1 MIKTRSLN
9 TVFQEGFNEE
19 PMTQIF
25 DNPADFAEDALD
37 GLVAANRRYVAR
49 VDGGVVRSTEV
60 PAGQVAVVVGGG
72 SGHYPAFAGLV
83 GPGLAAGAVC
93 GNIFTS
99 PSAGQVYRVA
109 KAANAGGGVLLSYGN
124 YAGDVIHFGE
134 AQQRLN
140 AEGIET
146 RTVLVTDDIA
156 SAPLDQIAQRRG
168 IAGDLTVF
176 KIAGAAA
183 EAGLD
188 LDAVERLAVRANH
201 CTRSLGA
208 AFDGC
213 TFPGAAEPL
222 FQVPAGQMSLGLGI
236 HGEPGIS
243 DHPMPT
249 ASELAE
255 MLVSRL
261 LEDKPDNAGDRVVAI
276 LNGLG
281 RVKYEE
287 LFLLFGKIERLLTAA
302 GLTVVEPECGELV
315 TSLDMSGLSLTLLW
329 LDEEL
334 EQYWAAPADTPG
346 FRKGSPA
353 PRALRERPQP
363 AGPEKAA
370 AIEAEETTAAAAEL
384 GRLTAAVLAQ
394 VQDAVVE
401 HAEELGRLD
410 AIAGDGDHGIG
421 MRRGVEAAA
430 TAARNVA
437 EAGASVQRVL
447 AAAGE
452 AWSERAG
459 GTSGALWGS
468 ALQAAG
474 RTLGNKAF
482 YGRGDAAVV
491 VTAFTDAIT
500 ALGKAVPGDKTM
512 VDALL
517 PFRGAFQSAY
527 NGGAPVAV
535 ALAAGAA
542 AAREAA
548 DATASLR
555 PRKGR
560 ARPLAEKS
568 LGHPDPG
575 AVSLALIAARIADSL
590 NSGQFRP
597 SLADARMATS
607 AVGEGVQA

>member
-1 MIKTRSLN
+1 
-9 TVFQEGFNEE
+9 
-19 PMTQIF
+19 MTQIF
-25 DNPADFAEDALD
+25 DNPADFAEEALD
-37 GLVAANRRYVAR
+37 GLVAANRGYVAR

-99 PSAGQVYRVA
+99 PSAGQAYRVA
-109 KAANAGGGVLLSYGN
+109 KAANAGGGVLFSYGN

-156 SAPLDQIAQRRG
+156 SAPLDQIERRRG

-188 LDAVERLAVRANH
+188 LDGVERLAVLANH
-201 CTRSLGA
+201 RTRSLGV

-213 TFPGAAEPL
+213 TLPGAAEPL
-222 FQVPAGQMSLGLGI
+222 FHVPAGGMSLGLGI

-255 MLVSRL
+255 LLVSGL
-261 LEDKPDNAGDRVVAI
+261 LRDKPGDAGNRVVAI

-287 LFLLFGKIERLLTAA
+287 LFLLFGTIDKLLTAA
-302 GLTVVEPECGELV
+302 GLTIVEPECGELV

-329 LDEEL
+329 LDDEL
-334 EQYWAAPADTPG
+334 ERYWTAPADTPG
-346 FRKGSPA
+346 YRKGSMA
-353 PRALRERPQP
+353 PRARREV
-363 AGPEKAA
+363 AAPEGALAA
-370 AIEAEETTAAAAEL
+370 EGEDTTAAAAGL
-384 GRLTAAVLAQ
+384 GRLAAAVLAQ
-394 VQDAVVE
+394 ARDAVVDHE
-401 HAEELGRLD
+401 RELGRLD
-410 AIAGDGDHGIG
+410 AIAGDGDHGVG
-421 MRRGVEAAA
+421 MRRGVDAAVAAA
-430 TAARNVA
+430 G
-437 EAGASVQRVL
+437 EAVGAGLSVHRVL
-447 AAAGE
+447 TAAGE

-468 ALQAAG
+468 ALAAAG
-474 RTLGNKAF
+474 RALGNQDS
-482 YGRGDAAVV
+482 YSGGDAAAA
-491 VTAFTDAIT
+491 VTAFADAVT
-500 ALGKAVPGDKTM
+500 TLGKADVGDKTM

-517 PFRGAFQSAY
+517 PFRNAFVAAFD
-527 NGGAPVAV
+527 GGTPVTG
-535 ALAAGAA
+535 ALASAVT
-542 AAREAA
+542 AARQAA

-555 PRKGR
+555 PLKGR

-575 AVSLALIAARIADSL
+575 AVSFALIATRVSDYFESSPPLSSPRAA
-590 NSGQFRP
+590 
-597 SLADARMATS
+597 
-607 AVGEGVQA
+607 AVAAGHGAQA

>member
-1 MIKTRSLN
+1 
-9 TVFQEGFNEE
+9 
-19 PMTQIF
+19 MTQIF
-25 DNPADFAEDALD
+25 DNPADFAQEALD
-37 GLVAANRRYVAR
+37 GLVAANRGYVAR

-99 PSAGQVYRVA
+99 PSAGQAYRVA
-109 KAANAGGGVLLSYGN
+109 KAANAGGGVLFSYGN

-156 SAPLDQIAQRRG
+156 SAPLDQIDKRRG

-188 LDAVERLAVRANH
+188 LDAVERLAVLANH
-201 CTRSLGA
+201 RTRSLGV

-213 TFPGAAEPL
+213 TLPGAAEPL
-222 FQVPAGQMSLGLGI
+222 FHVPAGGMSLGLGI

-255 MLVSRL
+255 LLVSGL
-261 LEDKPDNAGDRVVAI
+261 LRERPDDPGNRVVAI

-287 LFLLFGKIERLLTAA
+287 LFLLFGKIDKLLTAA
-302 GLTVVEPECGELV
+302 GLTIVEPECGELV

-329 LDEEL
+329 LDDEL
-334 EQYWAAPADTPG
+334 ERFWTAPADTPG
-346 FRKGSPA
+346 YRKGSLA
-353 PRALRERPQP
+353 PRSRRELAAPEGAL
-363 AGPEKAA
+363 A
-370 AIEAEETTAAAAEL
+370 AEEEDTTAAAAGL
-384 GRLTAAVLAQ
+384 GLLAAAVLAQ
-394 VQDAVVE
+394 ARDAVVVHE
-401 HAEELGRLD
+401 RELGRLD
-410 AIAGDGDHGIG
+410 AIAGDGDHGVG
-421 MRRGVEAAA
+421 MRRGVDAAVAAA
-430 TAARNVA
+430 G
-437 EAGASVQRVL
+437 EAVGAGLSVHRVL
-447 AAAGE
+447 TAAGE

-468 ALQAAG
+468 ALAAAG
-474 RTLGNKAF
+474 RALGNKDS
-482 YGRGDAAVV
+482 YSGGDAAAA
-491 VTAFTDAIT
+491 VTAFADAVT
-500 ALGKAVPGDKTM
+500 TLGKADVGDKTM

-517 PFRGAFQSAY
+517 PFRDAFVTAFDDGTPVTGALTA
-527 NGGAPVAV
+527 AV
-535 ALAAGAA
+535 T
-542 AAREAA
+542 AARQAA

-555 PRKGR
+555 PLKGR

-575 AVSLALIAARIADSL
+575 AVSFALIATRVSDYFESPPPLSSPRAAAL
-590 NSGQFRP
+590 VAGNG
-597 SLADARMATS
+597 A
-607 AVGEGVQA
+607 QA